1 MSNTEG
7 SIVSGLS
14 EGAPSDTAAQ
24 VAAAAAER
32 GVLAHVVD
40 GSSVTTKAAALDA
53 FAAAMSF
60 PSWFGRN
67 LDALY
72 DCLTDLSWLPAGEQ
86 LLIWSHVDRLRDA
99 DPEAYRNIRAV
110 LAAAAVADLG
120 ESTLDIVLT
129 TA

>member
-1 MSNTEG
+1 M
-7 SIVSGLS
+7 SGLT
-14 EGAPSDTAAQ
+14 EAPDSQTAAQ
-24 VAAAAAER
+24 LAAAAAER
-32 GVLAHVVD
+32 GVVAHVVD
-40 GSSVTTKAAALDA
+40 GSVLTTKAAALDA

-67 LDALY
+67 LDALF

-86 LLIWSHVDRLRDA
+86 LLIWAQADRLRTA
-99 DPEAYRNIRAV
+99 DPEAYRNIHAV